1 MTDSV
6 APASRTDEAVVA
18 PGNGDAG
25 KERRRSAVQIE
36 ADLDAAAQ
44 RLSANV
50 DALVERLSPGQ
61 VARRSVGSA
70 KGLMTTDSGRP
81 RPEVIGAVA
90 GALVGAAVLVWWRNR

>member
-6 APASRTDEAVVA
+6 APSSRTDEAVA
-18 PGNGDAG
+18 AAGNGDAG
-25 KERRRSAVQIE
+25 KQGRRSAVQIE
-36 ADLDAAAQ
+36 ADLEATAQ

-50 DALVERLSPGQ
+50 DALAERLSPKH
-61 VARRSVGSA
+61 VAKRSVGSA
-70 KGLMTTDSGRP
+70 KGLMITDSGRP